1 MRKYL
6 KVMKMNLILKDF
18 ERLFLTVGEKKIEVG
33 TKGNCENAIVILH
46 AYGNI
51 PSLDIE
57 IPKGKTDIP
66 EEYIKLAEKNTN
78 FNNDYINDFEKLSDE
93 LSKKYKVV
101 VINRPAT
108 AIAMTQKEKEPER
121 KSQRKF
127 IQLLISQI

>member
-1 MRKYL
+1 MRK
-6 KVMKMNLILKDF
+6 
-18 ERLFLTVGEKKIEVG
+18 TIEVG

-78 FNNDYINDFEKLSDE
+78 FNNDYINDFEKLLDE

-101 VINRPAT
+101 VINRPGYGNSDDT
-108 AIAMTQKEKEPER
+108 
-121 KSQRKF
+121 
-127 IQLLISQI
+127 